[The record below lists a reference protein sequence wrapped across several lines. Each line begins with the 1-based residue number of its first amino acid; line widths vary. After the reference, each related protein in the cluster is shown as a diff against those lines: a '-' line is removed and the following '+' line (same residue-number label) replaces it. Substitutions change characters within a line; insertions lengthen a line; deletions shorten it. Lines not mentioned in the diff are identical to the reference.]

1 MNPLVPIGSLI
12 DRLMLEYRKDGP
24 SVLERICRCWS
35 DIVGEDAALE
45 AKPCAIK
52 GEMLL
57 VHVSSPVWVHHLHF
71 QKQDILKRLNQSGAP
86 VILTDIK
93 FRIGPV

>member
-1 MNPLVPIGSLI
+1 MDSLVPIGSLI
-12 DRLMLEYRKDGP
+12 DQLMQEYRKDGP
-24 SVLERICRCWS
+24 SVLERICQCWS
-35 DIVGEDAALE
+35 DAVGEDAARE

-71 QKQDILKRLNQSGAP
+71 QKQDILKRLHESGAS
-86 VILTDIK
+86 VTLTDIK
-93 FRIGPV
+93 FKIGSV